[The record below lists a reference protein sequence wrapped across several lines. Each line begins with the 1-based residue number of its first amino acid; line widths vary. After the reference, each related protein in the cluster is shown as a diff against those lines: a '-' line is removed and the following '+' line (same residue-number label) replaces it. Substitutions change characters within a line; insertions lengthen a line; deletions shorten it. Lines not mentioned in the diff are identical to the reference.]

1 MKESSKEG
9 KWLGVEERQ
18 DRGHL
23 PASVLSRAE
32 MDSLRKS
39 VLADCSHLSPCSS
52 FPRLMQ
58 CLETCNSFTAQ
69 SGPLTLGLGNGRQRS
84 QWP

>member
-1 MKESSKEG
+1 MKESSR
-9 KWLGVEERQ
+9 WLGVEERQ

-32 MDSLRKS
+32 TDRLRKS
-39 VLADCSHLSPCSS
+39 VLADCPHLSPCSS

-58 CLETCNSFTAQ
+58 CLERCNSFTAQ
-69 SGPLTLGLGNGRQRS
+69 SGPLTLGLGSGRQRS